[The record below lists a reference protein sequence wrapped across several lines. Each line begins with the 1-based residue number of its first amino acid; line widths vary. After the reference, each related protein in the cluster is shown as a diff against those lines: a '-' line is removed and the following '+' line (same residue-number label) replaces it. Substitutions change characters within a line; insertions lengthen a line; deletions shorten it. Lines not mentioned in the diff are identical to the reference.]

1 MITEQISQKEIEV
14 FFKELSEF
22 CTAQEISS
30 FFTFEE
36 VNINRLAFSE
46 TFRSIV
52 SYEFSNS
59 VLSDLLI
66 SKMEGLDRYSPAS
79 ACFLP
84 FFINNIK
91 NHHGNFLN
99 NKIEDIEVFNPTVE
113 NIEKI
118 LDFCFSNASF
128 IDEKVAKNIFKN
140 NGFIS
145 EFQIKP
151 SLTSQNAIIFSS
163 GTNIKCNNFSG
174 FFESV
179 SSREFIESNVI
190 LYDGFIENVSEL
202 NYVLTKSNEEK
213 SNFIIIC
220 SGASMDVLNT
230 CAVNLESRKANV
242 FLAIPDI
249 NFWNSD
255 FLELKKNIPLYGL
268 ETGRL
273 LNNIEEENICH
284 CVMTPMGLYL
294 KDVNS
299 NGITKANTEIYLRKE
314 SWGSRGILSD
324 QLNHLKSL
332 LQQIATCGVVKRKDL
347 SKYIFD
353 IDKSIIGN
361 LELLPAFPV
370 IRAIKEAEKFCS
382 QIFNIGC
389 ILRIEN

>member
-1 MITEQISQKEIEV
+1 
-14 FFKELSEF
+14 
-22 CTAQEISS
+22 
-30 FFTFEE
+30 
-36 VNINRLAFSE
+36 
-46 TFRSIV
+46 
-52 SYEFSNS
+52 
-59 VLSDLLI
+59 
-66 SKMEGLDRYSPAS
+66 
-79 ACFLP
+79 
-84 FFINNIK
+84 
-91 NHHGNFLN
+91 
-99 NKIEDIEVFNPTVE
+99 
-113 NIEKI
+113 
-118 LDFCFSNASF
+118 
-128 IDEKVAKNIFKN
+128 
-140 NGFIS
+140 
-145 EFQIKP
+145 
-151 SLTSQNAIIFSS
+151 
-163 GTNIKCNNFSG
+163 
-174 FFESV
+174 
-179 SSREFIESNVI
+179 
-190 LYDGFIENVSEL
+190 
-202 NYVLTKSNEEK
+202 
-213 SNFIIIC
+213 
-220 SGASMDVLNT
+220 MDVLNT